1 MRLATD
7 NRTDTGD
14 DRHLRKPMCQV
25 GGSSRWRFSLAGRR
39 RGQEGGVMRV
49 EHEKRAD
56 ADRQRPQFVGG
67 QRVLSEGRNDSC

>member
-1 MRLATD
+1 
-7 NRTDTGD
+7 
-14 DRHLRKPMCQV
+14 
-25 GGSSRWRFSLAGRR
+25 
-39 RGQEGGVMRV
+39 MRV